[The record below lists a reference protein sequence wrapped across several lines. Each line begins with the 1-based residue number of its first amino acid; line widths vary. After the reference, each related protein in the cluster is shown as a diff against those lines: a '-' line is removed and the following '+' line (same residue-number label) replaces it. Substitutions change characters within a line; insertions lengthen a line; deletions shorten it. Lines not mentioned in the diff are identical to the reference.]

1 MSEIAISW
9 KVTPVVVDAS
19 FALRLLV
26 PAADTAVAHEH
37 WRQWHQECR
46 NLLAPAYWAV
56 EVTSGLRRLEAN
68 AQLTELEVERALERS
83 FDLGVDLLPV
93 DAALSRAALAWA
105 RRLGQAKA
113 YDGFYLAM
121 AELAGADLWTAD
133 LRLAR
138 GARQTGVTWVHG
150 LGE

>member
-1 MSEIAISW
+1 M
-9 KVTPVVVDAS
+9 VVDAS

-26 PAADTAVAHEH
+26 PSVDTAAAHEH

-46 NLLAPAYWAV
+46 TLLAPTYWAV
-56 EVTSGLRRLEAN
+56 EVASGLRRLEAHD
-68 AQLTELEVERALERS
+68 QLTGLETERALAGCFE
-83 FDLGVDLLPV
+83 LGVDLLPV
-93 DAALSRAALAWA
+93 DAALARSALDWS

-113 YDGFYLAM
+113 YDAFYLAV

-133 LRLAR
+133 LRLVR
-138 GARQTGVTWVHG
+138 GARQAGITWVHG

>member
-1 MSEIAISW
+1 M
-9 KVTPVVVDAS
+9 VVDAS

-26 PAADTAVAHEH
+26 PSVETTAAHGH
-37 WRQWHQECR
+37 WRQWHQDCR
-46 NLLAPAYWAV
+46 TLLAPSYWSV
-56 EVTSGLRRLEAN
+56 EVTSGLRRLEASG
-68 AQLTELEVERALERS
+68 QLTGSEADRALERS

-93 DAALSRAALAWA
+93 DAAVSRSALAWA

-113 YDGFYLAM
+113 YDGFYLAI
-121 AELAGADLWTAD
+121 AEIAGADLWTAD

-138 GARQTGVTWVHG
+138 GARQAGAAWVHG